1 MFSVRFTEKGRS
13 SSVLGF
19 FFFLLYE
26 GLLCLRPTVSCCQE
40 RRSWGVCALVGQA
53 GFGDIVLGVEGVG
66 VTDLTPL
73 KVAGFGSWKVK
84 PV

>member
-1 MFSVRFTEKGRS
+1 M
-13 SSVLGF
+13 
-19 FFFLLYE
+19 
-26 GLLCLRPTVSCCQE
+26 SCCQE

-73 KVAGFGSWKVK
+73 KVADFGSWKVK
-84 PV
+84 SV